1 MEKLDVAFITNKR
14 VRDPFSTVEK
24 WSTDGHVLI
33 LSYGELASLL
43 FGDNFSAVQR
53 ESLDKYLKE
62 PGPDVIFCDEGH
74 LLKND
79 ETQNFR
85 VIIDRTRSFLIF
97 VSIYFNLYASETL
110 LFTGFQAVDSISTKR
125 KVILSG
131 TPVQNNLN
139 ELHTMMRIVDPTLL
153 GTMTDFKKK
162 CVFFKPFPLWN
173 VK

>member
-1 MEKLDVAFITNKR
+1 MEKLDVAFISNKPA
-14 VRDPFSTVEK
+14 RDPFLTVER

-43 FGDNFSAVQR
+43 FGDNFSAVRR
-53 ESLDKYLKE
+53 ELLDKYLKD
-62 PGPDVIFCDEGH
+62 PGPHVVVCDEGH

-79 ETQNFR
+79 ETQNFQ
-85 VIIDRTRSFLIF
+85 VIVDRTRSFLNFLWISF
-97 VSIYFNLYASETL
+97 KLYASQTL
-110 LFTGFQAVDSISTKR
+110 IFTGFQAVDSISTKR

-131 TPVQNNLN
+131 TPVQNNLK

-162 CVFFKPFPLWN
+162 FVFFSSLFLYG
-173 VK
+173 V